1 MIITIPKKKNQCI
14 LSSFFFVHDLFLNF
28 SIALG
33 ASPIASDPFIMRK
46 RLHDST
52 NILKSGFGLVTKFR
66 NLLKVKEYV
75 PATNE
80 VTY

>member
-1 MIITIPKKKNQCI
+1 LELKKKHEHYWKNRKEPLI
-14 LSSFFFVHDLFLNF
+14 ETNRKENLP
-28 SIALG
+28 
-33 ASPIASDPFIMRK
+33 SPIASDPFIMRK